1 MSLLNSF
8 IKLSVKEKKS
18 YMNFAVTYFI
28 MIALSFVFYELAGN
42 QLLKNNLFAGKVLFT
57 SVSLFTSF
65 NDIISFIVVF
75 LSGIMLIQIYMDY
88 LEKSFDKLAVRCV

>member
-42 QLLKNNLFAGKVLFT
+42 QLLKNNLQVL
-57 SVSLFTSF
+57 
-65 NDIISFIVVF
+65 
-75 LSGIMLIQIYMDY
+75 MLKI
-88 LEKSFDKLAVRCV
+88 